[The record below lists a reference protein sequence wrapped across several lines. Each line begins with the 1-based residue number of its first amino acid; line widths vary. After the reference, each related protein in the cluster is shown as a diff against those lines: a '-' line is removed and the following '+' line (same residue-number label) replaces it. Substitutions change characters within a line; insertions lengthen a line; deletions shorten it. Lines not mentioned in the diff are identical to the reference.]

1 MIRLGKNIGGY
12 KGETIQIGAVLED
25 ITRAARAAHWEYE
38 ALAVADGLELQNWRR
53 SGAAP
58 RKRLYLSAGI
68 HGDEPAGPLTI
79 RQLLQENQW
88 PDEIELSVCPCL
100 NPTGFPLNS
109 RENSQ
114 GLDLNRRYL
123 HLDAPETHAHVEWLQ
138 RQPPFD
144 LTLCLHEDWESNGF
158 YLYEINLSNSPSLA
172 KEILERVA
180 LVCPIDMAEVIEE
193 RPAQGGVIHPSPDPK
208 SRPEW
213 PEAFWLLTHKTRHS
227 YTLEA
232 PSDFAL
238 PTRVAA
244 LVTAV
249 RTVLETL

>member
-100 NPTGFPLNS
+100 NPTGFPLNR

-123 HLDAPETHAHVEWLQ
+123 HLDAPETRAHVDWLQ
-138 RQPPFD
+138 RQAPFD
-144 LTLCLHEDWESNGF
+144 LTMCLHEDWESNGF